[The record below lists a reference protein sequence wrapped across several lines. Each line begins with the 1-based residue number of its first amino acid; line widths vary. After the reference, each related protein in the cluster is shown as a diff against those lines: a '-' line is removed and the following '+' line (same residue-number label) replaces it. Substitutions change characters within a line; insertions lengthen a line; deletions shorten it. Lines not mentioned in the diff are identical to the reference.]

1 MLSVADYNRLNH
13 QMIYQFRSYTQR
25 SYIGM
30 GFTVKEME
38 RYGSGPKATSDLIS
52 RSIEDIFVT
61 QKDLSTPSAALHRH
75 RHNA

>member
-1 MLSVADYNRLNH
+1 
-13 QMIYQFRSYTQR
+13 
-25 SYIGM
+25 M